1 MENFYPMIIE
11 ILKAQNAP
19 LKRKEIVAK
28 VEEQIYDKLSDADK
42 EVLKDGNQ
50 RWKETLLWAITHLAK
65 QKIIISKSKNE
76 WELKE

>member
-1 MENFYPMIIE
+1 MEDFYPMIIE

-42 EVLKDGNQ
+42 EVLKGGNQ
-50 RWKETLLWAITHLAK
+50 RWKETLLWAITNLAK
-65 QKIIISKSKNE
+65 QKIIISKSKNQ
-76 WELKE
+76 WELKK